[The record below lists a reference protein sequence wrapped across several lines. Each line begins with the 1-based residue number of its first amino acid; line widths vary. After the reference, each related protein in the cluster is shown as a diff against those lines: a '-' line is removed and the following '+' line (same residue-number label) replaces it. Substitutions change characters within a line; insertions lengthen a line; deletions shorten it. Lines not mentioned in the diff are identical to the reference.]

1 MAVATYNVTTSKT
14 DLQLL
19 WRRIQAGVVVAFQ
32 FGVEEWNLLQNL
44 KNFDVAWSAR
54 EITFQLDLNDDVGTA
69 AIPEGGKEAR
79 PQSPTVVDATL
90 TWILLNKR
98 FTISKT
104 AQYITAHT
112 PKAMITDQ
120 LTFQSKSAVRG
131 IQRKVGD
138 MFYGFSTGTQALVN
152 ASSPGTTLI
161 IDAMYGVAGVGDA
174 AEARIVTDL
183 FRVGDYVWILN
194 PSGPAVRGT
203 QPEKVTAITSATP
216 SITIAAL
223 PASTADDD
231 LVVFGNNL
239 ENATLAGGTE
249 RDENLVGLLDM
260 VTSTT
265 VHSVSSATESRWDV
279 GFSDTTAGRFTG
291 VKLRKAKQGIDN
303 NGGGK
308 LDTVLWSN
316 GVENDVVSQL
326 QAGLRFSDAFNMEMD
341 GMAKSKGVK
350 FITTKRVPEGFVFMW
365 DSKKSIKKG
374 TLLPEPGNVDFSDG
388 HKIQDDSGLVFSIDY
403 PVFMCTQN
411 RSAMAYVQNATVL

>member
-44 KNFDVAWSAR
+44 KNYDVAWSAR
-54 EITFQLDLNDDVGTA
+54 EITFQLDLNDGVGA
-69 AIPEGGKEAR
+69 ATIPEGGKEAR
-79 PQSPTVVDATL
+79 PSSPTVVDATL
-90 TWILLNKR
+90 TWILINKR

-104 AQYITAHT
+104 AQYIAAHT
-112 PKAMITDQ
+112 PKAMIIDQ
-120 LTFQSKSAVRG
+120 LTQQSKSAVRT

-138 MFYGFSTGTQALVN
+138 MFYGFSTGAQALVN

-161 IDAMYGVAGVGDA
+161 IDSMYGVAGLGDA
-174 AEARIVTDL
+174 SEARVVTDL
-183 FRVGDYVWILN
+183 FRVGDFVFLHT
-194 PSGPAVRGT
+194 GATLRGS
-203 QPEKVTAITSATP
+203 QPEEITAITPATP
-216 SITIAAL
+216 SITINAL
-223 PASTADDD
+223 PASTADNDT
-231 LVVFGNNL
+231 VTFGNNL
-239 ENATLAGGTE
+239 ENATLAGGSE
-249 RDENLVGLLDM
+249 KDENLVGLLEM
-260 VTSTT
+260 NTSAS
-265 VHSVSSATESRWDV
+265 VHSVSSGTEARWDV
-279 GFSDTTAGRFTG
+279 GFSDTTGGRFTG

-365 DSKKSIKKG
+365 DSKKSLKKG
-374 TLLPEPGNVDFSDG
+374 TLLPEPGKVDFSDG
-388 HKIQDDSGLVFSIDY
+388 HKIQDDSGLVFSLDY

-411 RSAMAYVQNATVL
+411 RAAMAYVSNATVQ